1 MTLVS
6 PHTHVTP
13 QPSDASDTA
22 LRHPDLVAAVAA
34 AFAVAAVF
42 AAALPYALICSPA
55 LALVAVGAGLTSLG
69 GSGHGHRLGRTV
81 ALLGVVVGSLV
92 LVAAFASFMLL
103 ARLTL

>member
-6 PHTHVTP
+6 HHAHVTT
-13 QPSDASDTA
+13 QPAESSGTT

-34 AFAVAAVF
+34 ACAVAAVF
-42 AAALPYALICSPA
+42 AAALPYALIGSPV

-92 LVAAFASFMLL
+92 LVAAFASAMLL
-103 ARLTL
+103 ARLTF